1 MAYNDP
7 QSVTANAVPYSLPR
21 VITGTTVGRFVS
33 ADALRELTVDP
44 RGSAKRRRN
53 VARLYTKR
61 TVLDPLG
68 SGLSTLVQSMESI
81 TIDRPLSGVTDAE
94 IEQDLLAL
102 IKWLTDN
109 TNANLKKLIAGEN

>member
-1 MAYNDP
+1 MAYIDP
-7 QSVTANAVPYSLPR
+7 QAVTVDAVPYSLPR

-33 ADALRELTVDP
+33 ADAARELTIDP

-53 VARLYTKR
+53 VGRFFTKR

-68 SGLSTLVQSMESI
+68 SGLSTQVQSMVSF
-81 TIDRPLSGVTDAE
+81 TIDRPNSGVTDAE
-94 IEQDLLAL
+94 VEKDSLGYIA
-102 IKWLTDN
+102 WLTAN